1 MTASAAFR
9 TDTEGCQR
17 KGRTFYSRD
26 MHYIH
31 YVPFPLAGVAGSF
44 LLAFPALFSIVN
56 PLGSA
61 LIFAQVLSNRTAQ
74 ERRWLAGQVA
84 VFSAAVL
91 LVSLWGG
98 SYVLNFFGI
107 SLGALRL
114 GGGLVVAST
123 AWRLLNA
130 PEDTDARREGNAHP
144 SASASASSASE
155 TAFFPLTMPLTTGPG
170 TISVAVA
177 LGSERPPEGHGLLLF
192 MAGVS
197 VAALAIALMVWVCY
211 RWSDLVIAGL
221 GHNGARVLTRL
232 MAFLLLC
239 IGAQIMVNGV
249 EDLVASFLANH
260 S

>member
-1 MTASAAFR
+1 
-9 TDTEGCQR
+9 
-17 KGRTFYSRD
+17 
-26 MHYIH
+26 MHYVH

-56 PLGSA
+56 PLGGA
-61 LIFAQVLSNRTAQ
+61 LIFSQVLAFRTAR
-74 ERRWLAGQVA
+74 ERRWLAGRVA

-91 LVSLWGG
+91 LISLWGG

-130 PEDTDARREGNAHP
+130 PEESEAHRERNAQTAPPASDA
-144 SASASASSASE
+144 
-155 TAFFPLTMPLTTGPG
+155 AFFPLTMPLTTGPG
-170 TISVAVA
+170 SIAVAVA
-177 LGSERPPEGHGLLLF
+177 LGAERPPTGHGLFLF

-197 VAALAIALMVWVCY
+197 AAAVAMALLVWVCY
-211 RWSDLVIAGL
+211 RWSDVVISIL
-221 GHNGARVLTRL
+221 GHGGARVLSRL

-239 IGAQIMVNGV
+239 IGVQIMVNGV
-249 EDLVASFLANH
+249 EDLASAFWK
-260 S
+260 

>member
-1 MTASAAFR
+1 
-9 TDTEGCQR
+9 
-17 KGRTFYSRD
+17 

-61 LIFAQVLSNRTAQ
+61 LIFAQVLAFRTAR
-74 ERRWLAGQVA
+74 EKHWLAGQVA
-84 VFSAAVL
+84 VLSAAVL

-130 PEDTDARREGNAHP
+130 PEETEARRERNAQAP
-144 SASASASSASE
+144 APAADA
-155 TAFFPLTMPLTTGPG
+155 AFFPLTMPLTTGPG
-170 TISVAVA
+170 AISVAVA

-197 VAALAIALMVWVCY
+197 IAALAIAVMVWVCY
-211 RWSDLVIAGL
+211 RWSDVVIALL
-221 GHNGARVLTRL
+221 GAGGARVLTRL

-239 IGAQIMVNGV
+239 IGVQIMVTGV
-249 EDLVASFLANH
+249 EDLASAFLK
-260 S
+260 

>member
-1 MTASAAFR
+1 
-9 TDTEGCQR
+9 
-17 KGRTFYSRD
+17 

-31 YVPFPLAGVAGSF
+31 YVPFPLAGAAGAF
-44 LLAFPALFSIVN
+44 LLAFPALFTIVN

-61 LIFAQVLSNRTAQ
+61 LIFAQVLANRTGR

-84 VFSAAVL
+84 VFSAIVL

-107 SLGALRL
+107 SLGALRV

-130 PEDTDARREGNAHP
+130 PEETEARREQAAQP
-144 SASASASSASE
+144 AITSE
-155 TAFFPLTMPLTTGPG
+155 AAFFPLTMPLTTGPG

-177 LGSERPPEGHGLLLF
+177 LGAERPQATPDLLQF
-192 MAGVS
+192 MLGMS
-197 VAALAIALMVWVCY
+197 AAACVIALLVWVCY
-211 RWSDLVIAGL
+211 RWADVVIALL
-221 GHNGARVLTRL
+221 GRGGARVLTRL

-239 IGAQIMVNGV
+239 IGTQIMTNGV
-249 EDLVASFLANH
+249 EDLAAAFLAK
-260 S
+260 

>member
-1 MTASAAFR
+1 
-9 TDTEGCQR
+9 
-17 KGRTFYSRD
+17 

-61 LIFAQVLSNRTAQ
+61 LIFSQVLAYRTAK
-74 ERRWLAGQVA
+74 EKRWLAGQVA
-84 VFSAAVL
+84 IYSVVVL

-123 AWRLLNA
+123 AWRLLNV
-130 PEDTDARREGNAHP
+130 PEETDARREQTAEP
-144 SASASASSASE
+144 RTPASE
-155 TAFFPLTMPLTTGPG
+155 AAFFPLTMPLTTGPG

-177 LGSERPPEGHGLLLF
+177 LGSERPPEGHGLILF

-197 VAALAIALMVWVCY
+197 AAAASIALMVWVCY
-211 RWSDLVIAGL
+211 RWSDAVISIL
-221 GHNGARVLTRL
+221 GHSGARVMTRL

-239 IGAQIMVNGV
+239 IGTQIMVTGI
-249 EDLVASFLANH
+249 EDLAGAFLAARTQ
-260 S
+260 